1 MVIENSIFWGLQ
13 ILKEFPALRDD
24 RLIIS
29 YAKKAIS
36 INVSSTPRE
45 RRLSISA
52 SRAKQKKA
60 TTPVKTNFVQSFGN
74 FQREARKAFSWVPR
88 DSGTKTPP
96 KDTPRKRK
104 SLGSGGDRSSWDA
117 MPGVQEERTPV
128 YPSELQDRL
137 PFVSAPDEWVL
148 TGDPDKDDA
157 TRSSHR
163 YETSPDITLFK
174 VCLLFHICKVL
185 GFYALPMLLFFISL
199 ICVSLNYLK
208 LSFLLGSMDLT
219 N

>member
-1 MVIENSIFWGLQ
+1 MGLQ

-60 TTPVKTNFVQSFGN
+60 TTSVKTNFVQSFGN

-117 MPGVQEERTPV
+117 MPAVQEERTPV
-128 YPSELQDRL
+128 YPSEGQDRL

-148 TGDPDKDDA
+148 TGDPDKDDT

-199 ICVSLNYLK
+199 ICVSLIYLK